1 MPPEVATAET
11 TDVDRPTV
19 ELRLTVNGRPVRR
32 TVEPRTTLLDFLRDD
47 LELTG
52 AKRSCDLQVC
62 GSCTVLVDGVP
73 VSSCCTLAYE
83 ASGKDVLTIEGLSP
97 FGSHGKLHPI
107 QQAFVEQNALQC
119 GFCTAGMVLS
129 VKALLDEIP
138 SPTRDEIKAYLRG
151 NLCRCTGYWNILAA
165 VEDAA
170 RRLRGQPSTPSGQ
183 DEPGETGS

>member
-1 MPPEVATAET
+1 MKPEVATVQAAE
-11 TDVDRPTV
+11 VERPTIA
-19 ELRLTVNGRPVRR
+19 LRLTVNGRPILR

-47 LELTG
+47 LGFTG

-62 GSCTVLVDGVP
+62 GSCTVLVDGAP

-97 FGSHGKLHPI
+97 SRTHGDLRPI
-107 QQAFVEQNALQC
+107 LQAFVERNGLQC

-129 VKALLDEIP
+129 AKALLDEKP
-138 SPTRDEIKAYLRG
+138 SPTRDEIKSYLRG

-170 RRLRGQPSTPSGQ
+170 LRLRGQNAAPSRP
-183 DEPGETGS
+183 EIIGEIA